1 MIGLYQGELPLRVG
15 RGSSCSDSSCNNI
28 PMAARLYVL
37 SSSWTFPN
45 SRQQVWDVIADSNM
59 AWPDWWPGCTLA
71 KPLERSPQTANTN
84 NELLLATTATL
95 KFKASL
101 GYTLSVSYHP
111 TLVDSPNEIAF
122 DAGGDL
128 EGEGR
133 VTLSTINNDE
143 TQMDIEWR
151 VRPTIRWMA
160 FLSPVAAPAFTSA
173 HAALMRLGEEGL
185 SAYLAKKHGNQ

>member
-1 MIGLYQGELPLRVG
+1 
-15 RGSSCSDSSCNNI
+15 
-28 PMAARLYVL
+28 MATRLYDL
-37 SSSWTFPN
+37 SSSWAFPN
-45 SRQQVWDVIADSNM
+45 SQQEVWDVIADPNM

-71 KPLERSPQTANTN
+71 KPLERIPYTGTSEADT
-84 NELLLATTATL
+84 LLATTATL
-95 KFKASL
+95 NFKASL

-133 VTLSTINNDE
+133 VSLSATNNGQ

-151 VRPTIRWMA
+151 VRPTSRWMS
-160 FLSPVAAPAFTSA
+160 FLSPVASPAFTYA
-173 HAALMRLGEEGL
+173 HATLMRRGEQGL
-185 SAYLAKKHGNQ
+185 KNYLARKNAEK

>member
-1 MIGLYQGELPLRVG
+1 
-15 RGSSCSDSSCNNI
+15 
-28 PMAARLYVL
+28 MAARLYDL
-37 SSSWTFPN
+37 SSTWNFPN
-45 SRQQVWDVIADSNM
+45 SRQEVWDVIADPSM

-71 KPLERSPQTANTN
+71 KPLERSPQTATDND
-84 NELLLATTATL
+84 ELLLATTATL
-95 KFKASL
+95 RFKASL

-133 VTLSTINNDE
+133 VTLSKANNGH

-151 VRPTIRWMA
+151 VRPTSRWMA
-160 FLSPVAAPAFTSA
+160 FLSPVAAPAFTYA
-173 HAALMRLGEEGL
+173 HAALMLRGEDGL
-185 SAYLAKKHGNQ
+185 AAHLAKKHGNK

>member
-1 MIGLYQGELPLRVG
+1 
-15 RGSSCSDSSCNNI
+15 
-28 PMAARLYVL
+28 MAARLYDL

-45 SRQQVWDVIADSNM
+45 TRQQVWDVIADPNM

-71 KPLERSPQTANTN
+71 RPLERSPQPSSSNDD
-84 NELLLATTATL
+84 LLLATTATL

-111 TLVDSPNEIAF
+111 TLVDSPNEITF

-133 VTLSTINNDE
+133 VTLSTVNNGH
-143 TQMDIEWR
+143 TQMAIEWR
-151 VRPTIRWMA
+151 VRPTSRWMA
-160 FLSPVAAPAFTSA
+160 FLSPVAAPAFTYA
-173 HAALMRLGEEGL
+173 HAALMRRGEQGLG
-185 SAYLAKKHGNQ
+185 AYLAKKHGNQ

>member
-1 MIGLYQGELPLRVG
+1 
-15 RGSSCSDSSCNNI
+15 
-28 PMAARLYVL
+28 MAARLYDL

-45 SRQQVWDVIADSNM
+45 TRQQVWDVIADPSM

-71 KPLERSPQTANTN
+71 KPLERSSQTATSN

-95 KFKASL
+95 NFKASL

-111 TLVDSPNEIAF
+111 TMVDDPKEIIF

-133 VTLSTINNDE
+133 VILSDKANKV

-151 VRPTIRWMA
+151 VRPTSRWMS
-160 FLSPVAAPAFTSA
+160 FLSPVAAPAFTYA
-173 HAALMRLGEEGL
+173 HAALMRRGEEGL
-185 SAYLAKKHGNQ
+185 RDYLARQNGNK

>member
-1 MIGLYQGELPLRVG
+1 
-15 RGSSCSDSSCNNI
+15 
-28 PMAARLYVL
+28 MAARLYDL
-37 SSSWTFPN
+37 SSSWNFPN
-45 SRQQVWDVIADSNM
+45 NRQEVWDVIADPNM

-71 KPLERSPQTANTN
+71 KQLERFPQTSASND
-84 NELLLATTATL
+84 ELLLATTATL

-111 TLVDSPNEIAF
+111 TMVDSPNEIAF

-128 EGEGR
+128 EGEGL
-133 VTLSTINNDE
+133 VILSKTNNDH

-151 VRPTIRWMA
+151 VRPTSRWMT
-160 FLSPVAAPAFTSA
+160 FLSPVAAPAFAYA
-173 HAALMRLGEEGL
+173 HAALMRRGEEGL